1 MSNKKLIATLGVLAA
16 TVLTAPAVASPGTQV
31 GSEGVKLPTKV
42 ESPNVTLPAL
52 DGSSK
57 EAGYVR

>member
-1 MSNKKLIATLGVLAA
+1 MSNRKLIATLGVLAA

-31 GSEGVKLPTKV
+31 GSEGVKMPATI
-42 ESPNVTLPAL
+42 EFPNLTFPAM

-57 EAGYVR
+57 EAGYLR